1 MDYVHRSIGSTRF
14 RRGFRVVSVL
24 FSILGQLKS
33 FGRANLPTKD
43 NFLLLA
49 NHVSYIDP
57 FVIATAA
64 NQELHFMTRDDALT
78 WPLIGSMLK
87 FFNGYPVKRGTPDLK
102 ALKYTISLLNAGKP
116 VLLFP
121 EGTRSVDGQL
131 GSATDGVG
139 FIAKHAQ
146 VPTIPAFI
154 GGTEKILSR
163 SGSLSLRTKITVTFG
178 TPLDFSDLAT
188 ESRRQQ
194 YRLISERIMD
204 EIAQLRKQ
212 RGYD

>member
-1 MDYVHRSIGSTRF
+1 M
-14 RRGFRVVSVL
+14 VSVL

-33 FGRANLPTKD
+33 FGRENLPSKD

-87 FFNGYPVKRGTPDLK
+87 FFNGYPVKRGAPDLK
-102 ALKYTISLLNAGKP
+102 ALKHTISLLKSGKP

-121 EGTRSVDGQL
+121 EGTRSADGQL
-131 GSATDGVG
+131 GSAADGVG
-139 FIAKHAQ
+139 FITKYAQ
-146 VPTIPAFI
+146 VPTIPVFI

-163 SGSLSLRTKITVTFG
+163 SESLSLRTKITVTFG

>member
-1 MDYVHRSIGSTRF
+1 M
-14 RRGFRVVSVL
+14 VSVL

-33 FGRANLPTKD
+33 FGRANLPSKD

-78 WPLIGSMLK
+78 WPLIGNMLK

-102 ALKYTISLLNAGKP
+102 ALKHTISLLNSGKP

-121 EGTRSVDGQL
+121 EGTRSADGQL
-131 GSATDGVG
+131 GSAADGVG
-139 FIAKHAQ
+139 FITKYAQ
-146 VPTIPAFI
+146 VPTIPVFI

-163 SGSLSLRTKITVTFG
+163 SESLSLRTKITVTFG
-178 TPLDFSDLAT
+178 PPLDFSDLAT

>member
-1 MDYVHRSIGSTRF
+1 M
-14 RRGFRVVSVL
+14 
-24 FSILGQLKS
+24 
-33 FGRANLPTKD
+33 
-43 NFLLLA
+43 
-49 NHVSYIDP
+49 
-57 FVIATAA
+57 
-64 NQELHFMTRDDALT
+64 
-78 WPLIGSMLK
+78 
-87 FFNGYPVKRGTPDLK
+87 
-102 ALKYTISLLNAGKP
+102 
-116 VLLFP
+116 LLFP
-121 EGTRSVDGQL
+121 EGTRSADGQL
-131 GSATDGVG
+131 GSAADGVG
-139 FIAKHAQ
+139 FITKYAQ

-163 SGSLSLRTKITVTFG
+163 SESLSLRTKITVTFG

>member
-1 MDYVHRSIGSTRF
+1 
-14 RRGFRVVSVL
+14 
-24 FSILGQLKS
+24 
-33 FGRANLPTKD
+33 
-43 NFLLLA
+43 
-49 NHVSYIDP
+49 
-57 FVIATAA
+57 
-64 NQELHFMTRDDALT
+64 MTRDDALT

-102 ALKYTISLLNAGKP
+102 ALKYTISLLNSGKP

-121 EGTRSVDGQL
+121 EGTRSADGQL